1 MSELVL
7 FKNRRDDRPATFQE
21 YRESGGYEALIKAV
35 KGLSPKEVRQR
46 VLESGL
52 RGRGGAGFP
61 CGRKWDSIPDT
72 APFPRYI
79 LPNSD
84 EMEPGTFKDRVLVNT
99 DPHLV
104 IEGIILAGYAVSA
117 KKGIFFIR
125 PSYELDAELIERELE
140 VARQEGFLGE
150 NILGSA
156 FSFEITVHRSG
167 GRYICGEASAQV
179 NAIQGRR
186 PNPRKGGPHLTEA
199 GLWGRPTVVNNVE
212 TLACVPHILNR
223 GAEWFRGLAR
233 TKNGAGTKLYC
244 VSGCVQQPGCYELPM
259 GTRLGEIIDHAA
271 GGLVAGSEFKAC
283 LPGGSSTPFMP
294 RKFYDIAMDFDSMK
308 EAGQRLGTGAIMVF
322 DHKTCLVAATINLIE
337 YFTRESCGWCTPCRE
352 GLPYILELLQ
362 RIERGEGREEYIM
375 MIRTMASHMDKAYCA
390 FAPGAAQ
397 SVLGLLNHFEAEVR
411 EHISQKKCPFGMGE
425 RGLHPDDRWS
435 RLDPRLRAVALG
447 AGPRPRP
454 RQGPVPGLVRA
465 GLGR

>member
-1 MSELVL
+1 MEELVL
-7 FKNRRDDRPATFQE
+7 FKNRREGRPATFQE
-21 YRESGGYEALIKAV
+21 YRDSGGYEALIQAV
-35 KGLSPKEVRQR
+35 NGLSPREVRQK

-61 CGRKWDSIPDT
+61 TGRKWESIPDD
-72 APFPRYI
+72 APAPRYI

-84 EMEPGTFKDRVLVNT
+84 EMEPGTFKDRVLVNI

-125 PSYELDAELIERELE
+125 PSYELDAGLIERELDR
-140 VARQEGFLGE
+140 ARQEGFLGE
-150 NILGSA
+150 KILGTD

-167 GRYICGEASAQV
+167 GRYICGEGSAQV

-186 PNPRKGGPHLTEA
+186 PNPMKGGPHLTEQ
-199 GLWGRPTVVNNVE
+199 GLWDKPTVVNNVE
-212 TLACVPHILNR
+212 TLSCVPHILNR

-233 TKNGAGTKLYC
+233 TPNGAGTKLYC
-244 VSGCVQQPGCYELPM
+244 VSGCVRQPGCYEFPI
-259 GTRLGEIIDHAA
+259 GTRLNEIIEQAA
-271 GGLVAGSEFKAC
+271 GGLVSGSEFKAC
-283 LPGGSSTPFMP
+283 LPGGASSPFMP
-294 RKFYDIAMDFDSMK
+294 RKFYDIAMDFDPME

-337 YFTRESCGWCTPCRE
+337 YFARESCGWCTPCRE

-362 RIERGEGREEYIM
+362 RIEKGEGREEYLP
-375 MIRTMASHMDKAYCA
+375 MIRTMAKHMDKAYCA

-397 SVLGLLNHFEAEVR
+397 PVLGLLNHFEDEVR
-411 EHISQKKCPFGMGE
+411 EHISQGKCPFGM
-425 RGLHPDDRWS
+425 PKIASSPADNWS
-435 RLDPRLRAVALG
+435 LG
-447 AGPRPRP
+447 GNGKYPGAEGPGDK
-454 RQGPVPGLVRA
+454 GPSCPI
-465 GLGR
+465 